1 MNLYCMGQVPKN
13 MRIEKNKQMA
23 MDYIETI
30 PGIKPEIETVF
41 FDALFG
47 TINTN
52 DTVSFVKRT
61 DIEKD
66 YVYKRISG
74 MKTSDDASLE
84 IKALELLDEFDNLV
98 CQQIAS
104 GLFESS
110 NSKNEIFVI
119 NDSQYDKVKKSLL
132 NDNGPAYM
140 MGQKK

>member
-13 MRIEKNKQMA
+13 MRIEKNKQIA

-119 NDSQYDKVKKSLL
+119 NDSKYDRVKKSLL